1 MAERAQHKVAQS
13 TLYKALHRDDLP
25 DMPVVLAIVTGC
37 GTGDREIFVTRL
49 APDQDRPPGRPA
61 ARLWVV
67 PASSPQ

>member
-37 GTGDREIFVTRL
+37 GTGDR
-49 APDQDRPPGRPA
+49 
-61 ARLWVV
+61 
-67 PASSPQ
+67 ASRAGGD